1 MTVSQLEGY
10 TTGVL
15 GHTSF
20 KVSENT
26 VYLTTLKDVRKMCL
40 ALIKQ
45 QYSFQFKQRYSF
57 KLGGSLLSITI
68 L

>member
-10 TTGVL
+10 TAGVL
-15 GHTSF
+15 GHTSY

-45 QYSFQFKQRYSF
+45 QYSFNFYSPE
-57 KLGGSLLSITI
+57 LAITI
-68 L
+68 IGGI

>member
-10 TTGVL
+10 AAGVL
-15 GHTSF
+15 GHTSYR
-20 KVSENT
+20 VEENT
-26 VYLTTLKDVRKMCL
+26 VYLNTLKDVRKLCL

-45 QYSFQFKQRYSF
+45 EYSFNFD
-57 KLGGSLLSITI
+57 GPELSISI

>member
-10 TTGVL
+10 TAGVL
-15 GHTSF
+15 GHTSY
-20 KVSENT
+20 KVVEST
-26 VYLTTLKDVRKMCL
+26 VYLTTLKDVRKLCL

-45 QYSFQFKQRYSF
+45 QYSFAFKST
-57 KLGGSLLSITI
+57 KLAITI

>member
-10 TTGVL
+10 AAGVL
-15 GHTSF
+15 GHTSYR
-20 KVSENT
+20 VEGNT
-26 VYLTTLKDVRKMCL
+26 VYLNALKDVRKMCL

-45 QYSFQFKQRYSF
+45 EYSFTFS
-57 KLGGSLLSITI
+57 SPELSITI

>member
-10 TTGVL
+10 TAGVL
-15 GHTSF
+15 GHTSY

-45 QYSFQFKQRYSF
+45 KYSFTFSSPK
-57 KLGGSLLSITI
+57 LSIAI
-68 L
+68 IGGI

>member
-10 TTGVL
+10 TAGVL
-15 GHTSF
+15 GHTSY

-40 ALIKQ
+40 ALV
-45 QYSFQFKQRYSF
+45 KQRYSF
-57 KLGGSLLSITI
+57 TFNSTKLSITI
-68 L
+68 IGGI

>member
-10 TTGVL
+10 AAGVL
-15 GHTSF
+15 GHTSYR
-20 KVSENT
+20 VEGNT
-26 VYLTTLKDVRKMCL
+26 VYLATLKDVRKLCL

-45 QYSFQFKQRYSF
+45 EYSFTFDSPK
-57 KLGGSLLSITI
+57 LSISI

>member
-1 MTVSQLEGY
+1 MTASLLEGY
-10 TTGVL
+10 TAGVL
-15 GHTSF
+15 GHTSYR
-20 KVSENT
+20 VVENT

-45 QYSFQFKQRYSF
+45 QYSF
-57 KLGGSLLSITI
+57 SLHGPELSVTI

>member
-10 TTGVL
+10 AAGVL
-15 GHTSF
+15 GHTSY
-20 KVSENT
+20 KVEGNT
-26 VYLTTLKDVRKMCL
+26 AYLNTLKDVRKMCL

-45 QYSFQFKQRYSF
+45 EYSFTFN
-57 KLGGSLLSITI
+57 GPELSITI

>member
-10 TTGVL
+10 TAGVL
-15 GHTSF
+15 GHTSY
-20 KVSENT
+20 KVEGNT

-45 QYSFQFKQRYSF
+45 EYSFTFD
-57 KLGGSLLSITI
+57 GPELSISI

>member
-10 TTGVL
+10 TAGVL
-15 GHTSF
+15 GHTSYR
-20 KVSENT
+20 VEGNI
-26 VYLTTLKDVRKMCL
+26 VYLSALKDARKMCL

-45 QYSFQFKQRYSF
+45 EYSFTFHGPR
-57 KLGGSLLSITI
+57 LSITI

>member
-10 TTGVL
+10 AAGVL
-15 GHTSF
+15 GHTSYR
-20 KVSENT
+20 VEENI
-26 VYLTTLKDVRKMCL
+26 VYLNTLKDVRKMCL

-45 QYSFQFKQRYSF
+45 EYSFAFNGPE
-57 KLGGSLLSITI
+57 LSLTI